1 MIKIFIVTDEPEKWI
16 EKFREVMVFDRRSK
30 CSNEYYLSNNM
41 FYIKIKTSINDSC
54 RGYDPGIIIV
64 DKPITIEQENCI
76 LKPLFG
82 HGGSYKR
89 TKNYSL
95 IQDLEFDLKKP
106 GDIVEDIDLKK

>member
-16 EKFREVMVFDRRSK
+16 EKFREVMVFDKRSK

-64 DKPITIEQENCI
+64 DKAITMEQEDYI
-76 LKPLFG
+76 LRPLLG

-89 TKNYSL
+89 TENYKL
-95 IQDLEFDLKKP
+95 LKK
-106 GDIVEDIDLKK
+106 EEE